1 MKKYKY
7 ILLDWDGNL
16 AKTLDV
22 WLEAFREVL
31 ELQGIHKSDNE
42 IAMSFGQFPKYAE
55 AWGIANGEQAMQDT
69 DAIAKRKLPEVDLYP
84 DALEVLQK
92 LHETGHKLALISTSS
107 RENIEHLLESHAI
120 EGFFDAIVAGDETQ
134 NHKPY
139 PEPLEKG
146 LVLLSGDKNEAV
158 MIGDSDKDLGAA
170 QNAGI
175 DSILFYPKEHEK
187 FYDLDELKTHNP
199 TYIVE
204 DFKDILTIV

>member
-31 ELQGIHKSDNE
+31 ELQGIHKTDNE

-55 AWGIANGEQAMQDT
+55 SWGVADGEKAMQDT
-69 DAIAKRKLPEVDLYP
+69 DAIAKQRLPEVDLYP
-84 DALEVLQK
+84 DAHEVLQK

-107 RENIEHLLESHAI
+107 RENITHQLESHSI
-120 EGFFDAIVAGDETQ
+120 DGFFDAMVAGDETQ
-134 NHKPY
+134 NHKPH
-139 PEPLEKG
+139 PEPLETG
-146 LVLLSGDKNEAV
+146 LKLLNGDKSQAV

-187 FYDLDELKTHNP
+187 FYDLDELKTHKP
-199 TYIVE
+199 THVVE
-204 DFKDILTIV
+204 DFKEILAIV